1 MSQELTVVQK
11 NYLTLSSEKG
21 FDAFI
26 KLFELSGN
34 EPAQAKSLAE
44 KEAYHL
50 AQLMSEN
57 SDLAN
62 IPPSALVMEIR
73 KIPLQGVSLD
83 PTLKL
88 AYLLIQDKSKGK
100 VSLEITGR
108 GKAVQAIAQ
117 NIIRSINAEV
127 IFEGDEIGSHN
138 GLLHIIPKMNSK
150 SKVVGGILTIIWSD
164 GRSTQDVFRE
174 SHIDSWRNRSAKR
187 FNGKANAN
195 YTSFNGGMEPGF
207 IQSKMLKHKLDRV
220 GINPFPGAYKKLR
233 TGQIESLP
241 EETSPSVV
249 VDDAEPVVVGTKIEK
264 QVSENGNSEP
274 QDIEFENL

>member
-73 KIPLQGVSLD
+73 K
-83 PTLKL
+83 
-88 AYLLIQDKSKGK
+88 
-100 VSLEITGR
+100 
-108 GKAVQAIAQ
+108 
-117 NIIRSINAEV
+117 
-127 IFEGDEIGSHN
+127 IGSHN